1 MEIPLQISFHG
12 IDHSDALSRAIRA
25 QAKKLERYYA
35 HVMSCRVVLELAAGH
50 KRKGKEYRARIDLK
64 VPGGEIAV
72 THTPHEDL
80 HIALTGWAVPVFAGR
95 LAAELVEDL
104 HATE

>member
-12 IDHSDALSRAIRA
+12 IAHSDALSAAIREK
-25 QAKKLERYYA
+25 AKKLERYYA

-50 KRKGKEYRARIDLK
+50 QRTGKQYSARIDLK

-72 THTPHEDL
+72 THTHDEDL
-80 HIALTGWAVPVFAGR
+80 QIALRDAFNAVRRR
-95 LAAELVEDL
+95 LEDY
-104 HATE
+104 ARVQRGD